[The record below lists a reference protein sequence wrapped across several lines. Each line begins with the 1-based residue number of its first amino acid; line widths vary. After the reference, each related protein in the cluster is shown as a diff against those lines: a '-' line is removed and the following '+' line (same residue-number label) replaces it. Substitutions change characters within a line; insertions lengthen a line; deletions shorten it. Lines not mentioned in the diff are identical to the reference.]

1 MTQFDERA
9 DMVSDMV
16 EKPPHY
22 NQGGIECIEAI
33 AVALGRDG
41 FKGYLRGN
49 VLKYL
54 WRFEYKNGVEDLKK
68 ARWYLDR
75 LLAVVSE
82 K

>member
-33 AVALGRDG
+33 EVALERDG